1 MSSPGQACAVSST
14 VVILHVE
21 VADDGKVEVEVA
33 PCDMSTL
40 HCIPLLSTAKET
52 SLDAS
57 GECRACGVSSA
68 AADENVSL
76 ESESGRN
83 TRTAAPLS
91 SDAQRCDHRIL

>member
-1 MSSPGQACAVSST
+1 M
-14 VVILHVE
+14 ILHVE

-33 PCDMSTL
+33 PCDMPTL
-40 HCIPLLSTAKET
+40 HCIPLSTAKET

-68 AADENVSL
+68 AADEKQCIAGIR
-76 ESESGRN
+76 EWKKH
-83 TRTAAPLS
+83 TDAAPLS